1 MYLFLWK
8 CETKWREKVKL
19 EEFFFLSKQ
28 KKKNLSDGKKKLKK
42 NVSFP
47 NIFHTIKE

>member
-19 EEFFFLSKQ
+19 EEFFFESKQ
-28 KKKNLSDGKKKLKK
+28 KKKKSTRQSMLFAPFDTIFISSEKK
-42 NVSFP
+42 S
-47 NIFHTIKE
+47 